1 MPQSVAHLL
10 GNVTTI
16 TKIKIKYC
24 KKLLN
29 KKYIKIN
36 PYYYKI
42 KILKNIIKII
52 KLKKLFET

>member
-1 MPQSVAHLL
+1 MMPQSVAHLL

-36 PYYYKI
+36 SYYHKI
-42 KILKNIIKII
+42 KILNPLIKKII
-52 KLKKLFET
+52 NFKH